1 MSQPRSISTAV
12 AVDADPQPESKSVG
26 DLLFWI
32 NCVGAPV
39 LVLQRDVPIIRHAN
53 AGAASLF
60 LLDVDD
66 LVQRPVADVI
76 GHEAQQLL
84 GQVWNTAAVGTAGE
98 PFLIRGHVHGVDRML
113 MVRATKIIVENE
125 LLRLF
130 TFTEAPPTG
139 SVALAG
145 WQDNMMDILNW
156 FPFGFEISDNS
167 DEIQFA
173 NAHCRELFGRAQHEL
188 ESVEDWWRLSYPDPE
203 YREHARTKWD
213 TEIAAARRENR
224 DMTPFDLDVATGSGG
239 YRTIQFR
246 HRTIGGFNINLFLD
260 VTRERAYQ
268 RELKALAETDP
279 LTGVMNRRSF
289 FEEALPR
296 FDCVSEA
303 PVALL
308 MLDIDHFKH
317 VNDAYGHG
325 SGDLVLQE
333 FTRRCTT
340 VLGGGARLARF
351 GGEEFAVLLP
361 GTTSA
366 AALDMAERLR
376 AAVQA
381 TPFRIPSAEL
391 EISVSI
397 GGTCRLE
404 VDNLDSVISRADK
417 ALYEAKRQGRNRV
430 IMG

>member
-1 MSQPRSISTAV
+1 MSHLRGASTAAV
-12 AVDADPQPESKSVG
+12 ADTDAQPLSKSVE

-32 NCVGAPV
+32 NCLGAPV
-39 LVLQRDVPIIRHAN
+39 LVLQKDAPIIRYAN
-53 AGAASLF
+53 AGAASFF
-60 LLDVDD
+60 LQEADD
-66 LVQRPVADVI
+66 LRQRPVAEVI

-84 GQVWNTAAVGTAGE
+84 GQVWNTSAVGTAGE
-98 PFLIRGHVHGVDRML
+98 PFLIRGVVNGQDRML
-113 MVRATKIIVENE
+113 MVRATRIIVEGE

-130 TFTEAPPTG
+130 TFTDAPPAG

-145 WQDNMMDILNW
+145 WQDNVMDILNW
-156 FPFGFEISDNS
+156 FPFGFEISDNN

-173 NAHCRELFGRAQHEL
+173 NAHCRELFGREQHEL

-203 YREHARTKWD
+203 YRHYARTKWD
-213 TEIAAARRENR
+213 TEIAAARSENR
-224 DMTPFDLDVATGSGG
+224 DMTPFDLEVATAGG
-239 YRTIQFR
+239 GFRTIQFR
-246 HRTIGGFNINLFLD
+246 HRTIGGFNINLFVD

-268 RELKALAETDP
+268 RELKTLAETDP

-289 FEEALPR
+289 FEEALPLFER
-296 FDCVSEA
+296 QASS

-333 FTRRCTT
+333 FTRRCAR
-340 VLGGGARLARF
+340 VLPKGARLARF

-361 GTTSA
+361 DATCVA
-366 AALDMAERLR
+366 ARDVAENLR
-376 AAVQA
+376 ACIEAA
-381 TPFRIPSAEL
+381 PFRIPPAEL
-391 EISVSI
+391 PVSVSI
-397 GGTCRLE
+397 GGTCRLQA
-404 VDNLDSVISRADK
+404 DTLDTVISRADK

-430 IMG
+430 IVD